1 MTCTSQDEVLNL
13 KKKKKQILCILHR
26 KKKETK
32 HKLLCADRTDAKS
45 DEVPQAGSM
54 QEK

>member
-1 MTCTSQDEVLNL
+1 MTCTSQDEVLNF
-13 KKKKKQILCILHR
+13 KKKKKANSLHFTQE
-26 KKKETK
+26 KKETK